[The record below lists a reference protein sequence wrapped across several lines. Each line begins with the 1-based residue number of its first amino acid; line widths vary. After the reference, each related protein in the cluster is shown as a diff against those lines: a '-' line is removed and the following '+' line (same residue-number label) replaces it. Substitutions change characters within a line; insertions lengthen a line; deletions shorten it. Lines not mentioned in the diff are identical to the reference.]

1 MQDLHGEW
9 MDDEVPLP
17 EVQRTGGLCARGVS
31 DPSDPTEHGLCI
43 FGDQERDFHPAHQ
56 TDVRCVQAGD
66 PHVRPPRFF
75 HRLHPF
81 PSGTQTSELQF
92 RVFDV

>member
-1 MQDLHGEW
+1 
-9 MDDEVPLP
+9 
-17 EVQRTGGLCARGVS
+17 
-31 DPSDPTEHGLCI
+31 
-43 FGDQERDFHPAHQ
+43 
-56 TDVRCVQAGD
+56 VRCVQAGD